1 MSITPARQEQVD
13 FTAPYSNSGLGV
25 TASKTIAANLKWP
38 EGYNDANVTFTCRRG
53 VVGCKV
59 IEERW
64 PKATLRQFDD
74 EAVAFQEVIDGK
86 AHATVSSE
94 PKPRFYTIQNPA
106 KLFQPTTD
114 YLRTAEEGMAL
125 RKGNA
130 EAIAF
135 FNDWIAKNQEF
146 LKERHTYW
154 FKTRATG
161 RTRSPPTERVDRHRS
176 PCDEGSRPPPKRP
189 GYRVTPLDIGIAV
202 IVAALIAFAA
212 WRTNAVLDYRW
223 NWSSVWPYVVKTDPR
238 SGVREP
244 NIILQGLATTLR
256 LAVYGILIAGLIG
269 AVTGYMRASRRLAP
283 RLIAGAYVMIVRNIP
298 PVVFVFIFAF
308 FIASQVMPALGIA
321 DRLRTLSPTRNGG
334 CRSSSATCG

>member
-1 MSITPARQEQVD
+1 VS
-13 FTAPYSNSGLGV
+13 TATGLGA
-25 TASKTIAANLKWP
+25 TP
-38 EGYNDANVTFTCRRG
+38 E
-53 VVGCKV
+53 
-59 IEERW
+59 
-64 PKATLRQFDD
+64 
-74 EAVAFQEVIDGK
+74 
-86 AHATVSSE
+86 
-94 PKPRFYTIQNPA
+94 
-106 KLFQPTTD
+106 
-114 YLRTAEEGMAL
+114 
-125 RKGNA
+125 
-130 EAIAF
+130 
-135 FNDWIAKNQEF
+135 
-146 LKERHTYW
+146 
-154 FKTRATG
+154 
-161 RTRSPPTERVDRHRS
+161 
-176 PCDEGSRPPPKRP
+176 SRPPPKRP

-202 IVAALIAFAA
+202 TVAALLAFAA

-321 DRLRTLSPTRNGG
+321 DRLRTLSPTTQWWLSLFFGDLRLIENFLVGLLCLSIFSGAYVTEIVRAGLQSVPAAQIEAGKSIGLSPFDVQRYVVAPQALRNVLPPLAGQFIQLIKD
-334 CRSSSATCG
+334 SSLVSLVSIQELSFMAQDVQVATRRVFEVFLLIALIYFVICFGLSRLFAWLEARAAKAYR